1 MRDTVFLTYICVGI
15 ILLTSKKFTDVCVA
29 GKRYRLVTLICCQ
42 ELVSFTSSCVIKYVA
57 KTGSFTSLML
67 VSYGSCKTLF
77 IDC

>member
-29 GKRYRLVTLICCQ
+29 GKRYRLVTLIRCQ
-42 ELVSFTSSCVIKYVA
+42 ELVSFTSSCVLNMLPKPV
-57 KTGSFTSLML
+57 SFTRLML
-67 VSYGSCKTLF
+67 VSYGSYKTLF